1 MGPGIRDRVAV
12 VRTAPRRL
20 GVVLLAAFALLA
32 AGCGASD
39 EAARER
45 ASERL
50 ERGARIIRADLEQRI
65 AACEAALAAL
75 PEAIATAGDDA
86 SARWDALER
95 LRDTHGL
102 SGLLW
107 KGPKFERTWSGRP
120 VEPHDLPAA
129 PPWERSFRS
138 GRVTY
143 SAGPFVR
150 ALVVG
155 AVNDEGPQPTAT
167 SLLEEV
173 GPERVADAPLAAVWG
188 DPLDLL
194 DVALRHPAAPLDAE
208 CEVACHRRVEVRAP
222 DGTVALV
229 VDLRVHDLEV
239 LREQI
244 EIERAGVFGV
254 FALLL
259 LLIVC
264 VVVVRFI
271 TRRIREP
278 VSRWL
283 ALGAWVLVMRGAL
296 KLLDLPGRFPPL
308 QEAFAPTEFAVETLL
323 GWLASPGDFGLS
335 AVAYLLCAICVTY
348 AFRHLPVPRGRPG
361 RLLTVSLALLSTGVA
376 LVVWL
381 YVVNT
386 AVAGGQTPFFQANTF
401 LPSAPPA
408 LMLFGLV
415 VTTATTYLVTHIVLR
430 RAMRALPYRQATARR
445 GALLLLALAVTWVV
459 MALGPEPHAIAY
471 ALVAT
476 AALAVGRGEG
486 RFAMGLPGRVLVLSV
501 LAVAFAYPVLWT
513 RVETR
518 ERDALEGTLEDLLAS
533 EDAAWAGVAAAMA
546 DTRGD
551 PNVAATLRQAA
562 EGGRPEGVALYLW
575 LRHAGQW
582 QRSPSVITVLDAED
596 RTLDVFSLTTL
607 PREQMPP
614 ARPPSSKE
622 DEEIFV
628 RPSSARALRCLVGR
642 MRIRDDAGAVL
653 GSVVFQVPDR
663 MDLRLRGLAGLA
675 ATTDAARPLPLTQ
688 GRRVQL
694 VALRGDEVI
703 ASSDSTLS
711 RAAGSFGPPALADV
725 GVTNPRFVWD
735 EHGGHGVAR
744 WSEPRR
750 GTFAIRRE
758 EASFGSAMLALA
770 RVVVVGVG
778 LGLLTAVI
786 CFLLT
791 LRAFEFQ
798 LQHKILLS
806 YFVMSIV
813 PLVLLGIASA
823 RETEERYEARL
834 TERIQTDVARV
845 RNELEALGSG
855 VFDSAD
861 SEWLETWA
869 PLRRHDTLLYRDGQ
883 LEAASR
889 TGLVDAE
896 LLSPWLPAGAY
907 RATVL
912 ERRQKVWREAA
923 YAGRAVWFG
932 FAPVLDAFGKT
943 RATVAVP
950 LLYDEDRI
958 EEQLTLTGSVLLAAY
973 MLTLVLVLVGGIF
986 AARRLTR
993 PLGDLAMA
1001 TERVAAGDFDVE
1013 ALPGSG
1019 GDEIGQLVG
1028 AFNTM
1033 TGELREMTE
1042 RLARAERESAWR
1054 RMASQV
1060 AHEIKNPLT
1069 PMRLMLQQMEADLAR
1084 NPDRAAASIQAM
1096 APKVLKQIES
1106 LDRIARDF
1114 AQFARLPRRR
1124 ADEVDV
1130 GSLVHEVTELYAGA
1144 ELEGISVRC
1153 EVDDP
1158 LPTVW
1163 WDEEELRR
1171 VLLNMVLNAKEA
1183 LEGRGGGHI
1192 TLRALGS
1199 THEDRLGVLVT
1210 IEDDGV
1216 GIEAGDADRLFE
1228 PQFST
1233 KTRGTGLGL
1242 AIVSRIVQDLGGT
1255 IDFDSTPGE
1264 GTTFRLWWPSVPP
1277 ED

>member
-1 MGPGIRDRVAV
+1 MGARVRDRVA
-12 VRTAPRRL
+12 RALTASGRA
-20 GVVLLAAFALLA
+20 VLALLVA
-32 AGCGASD
+32 AALLQGCGASD
-39 EAARER
+39 DAARAR
-45 ASERL
+45 AKDRL
-50 ERGARIIRADLEQRI
+50 DNGAAVIRADLEGRI
-65 AACEAALAAL
+65 AACEAALAAM
-75 PEAIATAGDDA
+75 PAAIAGAGDDE
-86 SARWDALER
+86 SARWNAVAD
-95 LRDTHGL
+95 LRTRHDVT
-102 SGLLW
+102 GLLW
-107 KGPKFERTWSGRP
+107 RGPKFARAWSGRP
-120 VEPHDLPAA
+120 VEPHPLPAA

-155 AVNDEGPQPTAT
+155 AADEDEPTYTAT

-173 GPERVADAPLAAVWG
+173 GPDRIAAPPLASLWA
-188 DPLDLL
+188 DTLDLL
-194 DVALRHPAAPLDAE
+194 DVTLRHPAAPLDAD
-208 CEVACHRRVEVRAP
+208 CEEACHRRVEIKTP
-222 DGTVALV
+222 QGDVALV
-229 VDLRVHDLEV
+229 ADLRVHDLEV
-239 LREQI
+239 LRERI
-244 EIERAGVFGV
+244 EIERAGIAGV
-254 FALLL
+254 LALIALL
-259 LLIVC
+259 IAC
-264 VVVVRFI
+264 VVAVRFI
-271 TRRIREP
+271 QRRVRAP

-283 ALGAWVLVMRGAL
+283 ALGAWVLVARGAL
-296 KLLDLPGRFPPL
+296 KLLDLPGRFPVL

-323 GWLASPGDFGLS
+323 GWLASPGDFALS
-335 AVAYLLCAICVTY
+335 AIAYLLCAICVTY
-348 AFRHLPVPRGRPG
+348 AFRHLPIPRGRSG
-361 RLLTVSLALLSTGVA
+361 RIVTVGLALATTA
-376 LVVWL
+376 AAIRVWI

-415 VTTATTYLVTHIVLR
+415 LTTATTYLVTHIVLR
-430 RAMRALPYRQATARR
+430 RALRALPYRQAAMRR
-445 GALLLLALAVTWVV
+445 GALLALALATTWAVL
-459 MALGPEPHAIAY
+459 ALGPQPHVIAY
-471 ALVAT
+471 VLVAT

-513 RVETR
+513 RVEER
-518 ERDALEGTLEDLLAS
+518 ERDALDSTLDELLAS

-546 DTRGD
+546 DTRAD
-551 PNVAATLRQAA
+551 PNVATTLRQAA
-562 EGGRPEGVALYLW
+562 AGGRPEGVALYLW
-575 LRHAGQW
+575 LRHAAEW
-582 QRSPSVITVLDAED
+582 QRSPSIITVLDAEA
-596 RTLDVFSLTTL
+596 RTLDAFSLTTL

-614 ARPPSSKE
+614 ARPPAGDE

-628 RPSSARALRCLVGR
+628 RPSSVRALRCLVGR
-642 MRIRDDAGAVL
+642 MRVRDDAGTVL
-653 GSVVFQVPDR
+653 GYVVFQVPDR

-675 ATTDAARPLPLTQ
+675 ATTDAAQPLPLTQ
-688 GRRVQL
+688 GRAVQL
-694 VALRGDEVI
+694 VALRGEEI
-703 ASSDSTLS
+703 AASSDRALS
-711 RAAGSFGPPALADV
+711 RAAGSFGPPALAQV
-725 GVTNPRFVWD
+725 NA
-735 EHGGHGVAR
+735 EHPYFAWTEDGAHGVAR
-744 WSEPRR
+744 WNEARR

-758 EASFGSAMLALA
+758 EATFGDAMLALA

-778 LGLLTAVI
+778 LGLLTAVA

-791 LRAFEFQ
+791 LRSFQFQ

-813 PLVLLGIASA
+813 PLVLLGVASA
-823 RETEERYEARL
+823 RETEQRYEARL
-834 TERIQTDVARV
+834 TERLTNDVARV
-845 RNELEALGSG
+845 RNELEGLGSG

-861 SEWLETWA
+861 SDWLEKWA
-869 PLRRHDTLLYRDGQ
+869 PLRRHDTLLYRDGV

-896 LLSPWLPAGAY
+896 LLSRWLPPDAY

-912 ERRQKVWREAA
+912 ERRQMVWRGAA
-923 YAGRAVWFG
+923 YAGRGMWFG
-932 FAPVLDAFGKT
+932 YAPVLDAFGKT

-993 PLGDLAMA
+993 PLGDLVMA

-1013 ALPGSG
+1013 ALKGSG
-1019 GDEIGQLVG
+1019 SDEIGQLVG

-1042 RLARAERESAWR
+1042 KLARAERESAWR

-1084 NPDRAAASIQAM
+1084 DPAAAATSIKQM

-1130 GSLVHEVTELYAGA
+1130 GTLVRDVTDLYAGA
-1144 ELEGISVRC
+1144 ELEGIAVRC
-1153 EVDDP
+1153 EVDEP
-1158 LPTVW
+1158 LPSVW

-1183 LEGRGGGHI
+1183 LDGRPSGHI
-1192 TLRALGS
+1192 MLRAAS
-1199 THEDRLGVLVT
+1199 ATHDSRLGVLVT

-1216 GIEAGDADRLFE
+1216 GIEPADAERLFE

-1242 AIVSRIVQDLGGT
+1242 AIVNRIVEDLGGT
-1255 IDFDSTPGE
+1255 IEFDSTPGE

-1277 ED
+1277 EA